1 MQKIGKKCG
10 RSDLKIL
17 FNRKEDATTEKQIFT
32 YTTVQIMVKIMVG
45 EVQFLDVRS
54 YKWLTKS
61 DDRVVYDNRLN

>member
-1 MQKIGKKCG
+1 
-10 RSDLKIL
+10 
-17 FNRKEDATTEKQIFT
+17 
-32 YTTVQIMVKIMVG
+32 MVKIMVG